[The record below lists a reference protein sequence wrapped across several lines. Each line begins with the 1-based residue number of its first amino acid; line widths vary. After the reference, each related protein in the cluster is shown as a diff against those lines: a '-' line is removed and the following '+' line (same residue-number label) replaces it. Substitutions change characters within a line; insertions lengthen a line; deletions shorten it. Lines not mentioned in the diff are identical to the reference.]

1 MLKGNHTGMACHSF
15 VYRMPAR
22 SCPVAADILLPA
34 ILRAVVLRVVVL
46 RVVVFRAVVFRA
58 VLYTGVG
65 WITLV

>member
-34 ILRAVVLRVVVL
+34 ILRAVVLRVVV
-46 RVVVFRAVVFRA
+46 FRAVVFRA